1 MRFLT
6 TCIVPIAFCSL
17 LALPP
22 GTSAGEPTPLEAAHP
37 EPTPLE
43 AAHPIVGTATFGH
56 TYPGATVPF
65 GMVQLS
71 PDTGLT
77 GWEHCSG
84 YHYEDKAILGFS
96 HNHLS
101 GTGCPDLGDIR
112 ITPLGPTAPPQNKEG
127 YLCPFAHKDEVAR
140 PGYYSVVLQN
150 PKVKVELTATAH
162 AGFHKYSFSGGEFAS
177 LVFDL
182 TRGIS
187 NEPAGDTMESAVTVE
202 NNTVLSGYRRSKGW
216 AADKTCF
223 FVAEFSRPFDSTG
236 VVVDGKPVKGR
247 EGKGVRVTAQVRY
260 KDSTK
265 PILVKVGISGV
276 SVEAARKNLAA
287 EIPTWDFQGTVA
299 AAAASWNNM
308 LGRIEVEAID
318 PATREVFY
326 TALYHAAMAPTL
338 YNDADGSYRGLDH
351 KVHKAE
357 GFQNYCTLS
366 LWDTFR
372 AEHALLTI
380 VQPQRVDDFIG
391 TMLAHYRQFGQHALP
406 VWSLAGNETWCMIG
420 NHAIPVIS
428 EAYAKGFRRYDVEA
442 VYQAARDALMQD
454 RNFMRE
460 YRDKGYVP
468 SSNDTTTPRGEQNQS
483 VSRTL
488 EYAYDDWCLGRMA
501 QLLGKTDDAKLFL
514 ARSENFRNVYD
525 PAVGF
530 MRGKLPDGKWREPFS
545 AYQLFW
551 ADYTEATA
559 WQYSF
564 FVPQNVPALVGLM
577 GGDRA
582 FADKIDKMFTDKSPI
597 VAAETPDITGLIGQY
612 VQGNEPDHH
621 AAYLYNY
628 AGAPWKTQARIRQ
641 VMTSLYFNAPDG
653 LCGNDDCGQ
662 MSAWY
667 VLGALGFYPV
677 NPTSCVYVIGS
688 PLVRKATIHLDSRY
702 YKGRTFTII
711 AKNNSS
717 ENIYVQSATLNGKP
731 LTRSWFSHAEL
742 AAGGELVLNMGPKPN
757 KAWGQRPEDRPPV
770 VAPTFGVR

>member
-1 MRFLT
+1 
-6 TCIVPIAFCSL
+6 

-22 GTSAGEPTPLEAAHP
+22 ACPAAEPTPLEAAQ
-37 EPTPLE
+37 
-43 AAHPIVGTATFGH
+43 PIVGTATFGH

-127 YLCPFAHKDEVAR
+127 YLCPFSHKDEAAR

-162 AGFHKYSFSGGEFAS
+162 AGFHKYNFSGSQPVS
-177 LVFDL
+177 LNFDL
-182 TRGIS
+182 FRGIA
-187 NEPAGDTMESAVTVE
+187 NDPVGDTLDGVVAVKNRE
-202 NNTVLSGYRRSKGW
+202 LSGYRRSKGW
-216 AADKTCF
+216 AADKTCY
-223 FVAEFSRPFDSTG
+223 FVAEFSRPFDSVGIT
-236 VVVDGKPVKGR
+236 VDDKPFDFGSRTSPAAIPSRRKF
-247 EGKGVRVTAQVRY
+247 EGSEEMAVKGVRVTAGVGFTNP
-260 KDSTK
+260 KE

-287 EIPTWDFQGTVA
+287 EIPAWDFQGTVA

-308 LGRIEVEAID
+308 LGRVEIEAID
-318 PATREVFY
+318 PATRQVFY

-351 KVHKAE
+351 KVHKVE
-357 GFQNYCTLS
+357 GFQNYCTFS

-420 NHAIPVIS
+420 NHAVPVIS

-454 RNFMRE
+454 RNLMRE
-460 YRDKGYVP
+460 YRAKGYVP
-468 SSNDTTTPRGEQNQS
+468 SSNDTTTPRGEQHQS

-488 EYAYDDWCLGRMA
+488 EYAYDDWCLGRLA

-514 ARSENFRNVYD
+514 TRSENFRNVFD
-525 PAVGF
+525 PGVGF
-530 MRGKLPDGKWREPFS
+530 MRGKLPDGTWREPFS

-582 FADKIDKMFTDKSPI
+582 FADKIDKMFTDTSPI
-597 VAAETPDITGLIGQY
+597 VSAETPDITGLIGQY

-628 AGAPWKTQARIRQ
+628 AGASWKTQARIRQ

-702 YKGRTFTII
+702 HKGRTFTII
-711 AKNNSS
+711 AKDNSS
-717 ENIYVQSATLNGKP
+717 QNMYVQSATLNGKP

-770 VAPTFGVR
+770 VAP

>member
-1 MRFLT
+1 MKCLMLFVLS
-6 TCIVPIAFCSL
+6 IAFCAW
-17 LALPP
+17 LALSAACP
-22 GTSAGEPTPLEAAHP
+22 AGEPAEIDS
-37 EPTPLE
+37 
-43 AAHPIVGTATFGH
+43 AHPIVGTATFGH

-71 PDTGLT
+71 PDTGLS

-112 ITPLGPTAPPQNKEG
+112 ITPLGSTLPPQNKEG
-127 YLCPFAHKDEVAR
+127 YLCPFSHKDEIAR
-140 PGYYSVVLQN
+140 PGYYRVLLQN
-150 PKVKVELTATAH
+150 PKVKVELTAAAH
-162 AGFHKYSFSGGEFAS
+162 TGFHKYSFSGGEPAT

-182 TRGIS
+182 VRGIA
-187 NEPAGDTMESAVTVE
+187 NDPVDVALEGAVVMEKD
-202 NNTVLSGYRRSKGW
+202 NVLSGYRRSKGW
-216 AADKTCF
+216 AADKTCY
-223 FVAEFSRPFDSTG
+223 FVAEFSRPFDDVG
-236 VVVDGKPVKGR
+236 IEVDGKPIAAKH
-247 EGKGVRVTAQVRY
+247 GKGLHVTARVGY
-260 KDSTK
+260 KNSQE

-276 SVEAARKNLAA
+276 SVEGARKNLAA
-287 EIPTWDFQGTVA
+287 EIPAWDFEGTITA
-299 AAAASWNNM
+299 AQASWNDM
-308 LGRIEVEAID
+308 LGRIEIDAID
-318 PATREVFY
+318 PATRETFY

-338 YNDADGSYRGLDH
+338 YNDVDGSYRGLDH
-351 KVHKAE
+351 KVHRPQ
-357 GFQNYCTLS
+357 GFQNYCTFS

-420 NHAIPVIS
+420 NHAVPVIT

-454 RNFMRE
+454 RNLMAD
-460 YRDKGYVP
+460 YRAKGYVP
-468 SSNDTTTPRGEQNQS
+468 SSTDTTTPRGEQNQS

-501 QLLGKTDDAKLFL
+501 QMLGKTEDAKLFL
-514 ARSENFRNVYD
+514 ARSENYRNVFD
-525 PAVGF
+525 PGVGF

-577 GGDRA
+577 GGDQA
-582 FADKIDKMFTDKSPI
+582 FVDKIDKMFTDNTPI

-621 AAYLYNY
+621 VAYLYNY

-667 VLGALGFYPV
+667 VLSALGFYPV

-688 PLVRKATIHLDSRY
+688 PLVSKATIHLDARY
-702 YKGRTFTII
+702 HKGRTFTIL
-711 AKNNSS
+711 AKNNSAQ
-717 ENIYVQSATLNGKP
+717 NMYVQSATLNGKP

-742 AAGGELVLNMGPKPN
+742 VAGGELILNMGPKPN
-757 KAWGQRPEDRPPV
+757 KSWGAQPEDRPPV
-770 VAPTFGVR
+770 VAR

>member
-6 TCIVPIAFCSL
+6 TCFVSTAFCSR
-17 LALPP
+17 LALPAGCP
-22 GTSAGEPTPLEAAHP
+22 AGELTPLESAHP
-37 EPTPLE
+37 M
-43 AAHPIVGTATFGH
+43 VGTATFGH
-56 TYPGATVPF
+56 VYPGATVPF

-71 PDTGLT
+71 PDTGLS

-101 GTGCPDLGDIR
+101 GTGCPDFGDIR
-112 ITPLGPTAPPQNKEG
+112 ITPLGPTPPPQNKEG
-127 YLCPFAHKDEVAR
+127 YLCPFSHKDEVAR

-162 AGFHKYSFSGGEFAS
+162 AGFHKYSFSGDQKAS

-182 TRGIS
+182 VHGIS
-187 NEPAGDTMESAVTVE
+187 NDPAGDTLEGAVTAE
-202 NNTVLSGYRRSKGW
+202 KDNVLSGYRRSKGW

-223 FVAEFSRPFDSTG
+223 FVAEFSRPFDAVGIDVNGLHIAMPSPPAPLPKG
-236 VVVDGKPVKGR
+236 EGSCIKGKQ
-247 EGKGVRVTAQVRY
+247 VTARVDY
-260 KDSTK
+260 KDSRE

-276 SVEAARKNLAA
+276 SVEGARKNLAA
-287 EIPTWDFQGTVA
+287 EIPAWDFQGTIA
-299 AAAASWNNM
+299 AAAASWNDM
-308 LGRIEVEAID
+308 LGRVEIEAID
-318 PATREVFY
+318 PATRQDFY
-326 TALYHAAMAPTL
+326 TALYHACMAPTL
-338 YNDADGSYRGLDH
+338 YNDVDGSYRGLDH
-351 KVHKAE
+351 KVHGPQ
-357 GFQNYCTLS
+357 GFQNYGTFS

-372 AEHALLTI
+372 AEHAMLTI
-380 VQPQRVDDFIG
+380 LQPQRVDDFIG

-420 NHAIPVIS
+420 NHAIPVIA

-442 VYQAARDALMQD
+442 VYQAMRDALMQD
-454 RNFMRE
+454 RNHMDE
-460 YRDKGYVP
+460 YRAKGYVP
-468 SSNDTTTPRGEQNQS
+468 SSSDTTTPRGEQRQS

-501 QLLGKTDDAKLFL
+501 QLLGKTEDAKLFL
-514 ARSENFRNVYD
+514 ARSENYRNVFD
-525 PAVGF
+525 PGVGF

-551 ADYTEATA
+551 SDYTEATA

-564 FVPQNVPALVGLM
+564 FVPQNVPALIQLM

-582 FADKIDKMFTDKSPI
+582 FAAKIDKMFTDNTPI

-667 VLGALGFYPV
+667 ALSALGFYPV

-688 PLVRKATIHLDSRY
+688 PLVKKATIHLDPRY
-702 YKGRTFTII
+702 HKGQTFTII
-711 AKNNSS
+711 AENNSPQ
-717 ENIYVQSATLNGKP
+717 NIYVQSATLNGKP
-731 LTRSWFSHAEL
+731 LTRSWFTHAEL
-742 AAGGELVLNMGPKPN
+742 VAGGELVLKMGPKPN
-757 KAWGQRPEDRPPV
+757 VAWGLR
-770 VAPTFGVR
+770 